1 MQHLQVVEHRDTRV
15 LTTTQLAEA
24 FDTNSKIIARN
35 FQRNQKRYFPGEHYF
50 ALSGEE
56 LRRFKAT
63 RQNDVSLKYVSVL
76 YLWTEKGAWLH
87 AKSLNSDRAWD
98 AFHMLVD
105 NYYSL
110 TTQWIERQQE
120 QDEKLISY
128 ELMNQIESRLNVLEM
143 QMKEQITLHTGEQKR
158 LRNAVSERIYHLAKR
173 EAGARP
179 LLFRLLYRALR
190 ERFGVESYRDVK
202 QHELQD
208 ALQFVAEWGNEI
220 DSGRRG
226 IS

>member
-1 MQHLQVVEHRDTRV
+1 MQQLQVVEHRDMRV

-24 FDTNSKIIARN
+24 FDTNNKIITRN
-35 FQRNQKRYFPGEHYF
+35 FQRNQKRYIPEEHYF

-56 LRRFKAT
+56 LRQFKAT
-63 RQNDVSLKYVSVL
+63 RQNDANLKYVSVL

-87 AKSLNSDRAWD
+87 AKSLNSDRAWQ
-98 AFHMLVD
+98 AFHALVD

-110 TTQWIERQQE
+110 TAMWIEQQRE
-120 QDEKLISY
+120 QETKVISY
-128 ELMNQIESRLNVLEM
+128 EHIHQIESRLNVLEM

-173 EAGARP
+173 EAGVRP

-190 ERFGVESYRDVK
+190 EHFDVESYRDVK

-220 DSGRRG
+220 DSGRRD

>member
-1 MQHLQVVEHRDTRV
+1 MQQLQVAEHRDMRV

-24 FDTNSKIIARN
+24 FDTNNKIITRN
-35 FQRNQKRYFPGEHYF
+35 FQRNQKRYFPEEHYF

-56 LRRFKAT
+56 LRQFKAT

-87 AKSLNSDRAWD
+87 AKSLNSDRAWV
-98 AFHMLVD
+98 AFHALVD

-110 TTQWIERQQE
+110 TAMWIEQQSE
-120 QDEKLISY
+120 QETKVISY
-128 ELMNQIESRLNVLEM
+128 EHIHQIESRLSVLET

-158 LRNAVSERIYHLAKR
+158 LRNAVSERIYLLAKR
-173 EAGARP
+173 EVGARP

-190 ERFGVESYRDVK
+190 ERFDVESYRDVK

-208 ALQFVAEWGNEI
+208 ALHFVAEWGNEI
-220 DSGRRG
+220 DSDRRD